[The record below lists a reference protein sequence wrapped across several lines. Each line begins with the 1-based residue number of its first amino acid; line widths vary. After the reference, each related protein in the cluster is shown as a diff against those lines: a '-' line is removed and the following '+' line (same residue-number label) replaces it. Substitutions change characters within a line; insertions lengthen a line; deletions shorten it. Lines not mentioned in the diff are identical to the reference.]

1 MGLLSSL
8 MLLFCS
14 AQPHRPKVM
23 RMGDT
28 RADRLL
34 GKHREAWLKLGCPL
48 GRVPV
53 KAIEKS
59 AFNAYRYLIKHDRAW
74 LKAL

>member
-1 MGLLSSL
+1 
-8 MLLFCS
+8 
-14 AQPHRPKVM
+14 M